1 MFACFVGF
9 GVVGTQEAHCGEA
22 CGRGGWTES
31 QGGGQEGKTLGKSI
45 LKPNV
50 MTSICLVCNCY
61 LHVSYV
67 SGCFWVFKNANLGG
81 RKGLSAS
88 RGMWSLRI
96 IWIHLRSFLLGY
108 VKRLNLTIQRFN
120 PWEFRWCKFSPL
132 CFLVLSFF
140 FLSFFICEAGLKC
153 WELNRSG
160 SYKKKKKEEE
170 RNGRATKNWKG

>member
-67 SGCFWVFKNANLGG
+67 SGCFWVFKNVNLGG
-81 RKGLSAS
+81 RKGVV
-88 RGMWSLRI
+88 RI
-96 IWIHLRSFLLGY
+96 KGHVKPANYLDSHEKFLIGL
-108 VKRLNLTIQRFN
+108 
-120 PWEFRWCKFSPL
+120 CKK
-132 CFLVLSFF
+132 V
-140 FLSFFICEAGLKC
+140 E
-153 WELNRSG
+153 
-160 SYKKKKKEEE
+160 SYHP
-170 RNGRATKNWKG
+170 AI